1 MEKKFNPGQ
10 RVLLAVNPNE
20 IVTIGTSTVFL
31 FPPHPKKM
39 YEFYDTLS
47 QLKQNQVYHAGE
59 YCGNFHGEPMIT
71 LRETGD
77 TQYLE
82 KLFKPAKRERLKA
95 ARIRPNPY
103 FSR

>member
-1 MEKKFNPGQ
+1 MENKFIPGQ
-10 RVLLAVNPNE
+10 RVVRDVDLNE
-20 IVTIGTSTVFL
+20 FVALGTNHDTVPSYKYAGRD
-31 FPPHPKKM
+31 FPSPDRG
-39 YEFYDTLS
+39 E
-47 QLKQNQVYHAGE
+47 VYHVQDYVGK
-59 YCGNFHGEPMIT
+59 FHGEPMIT

-95 ARIRPNPY
+95 ERIRPNPY

>member
-1 MEKKFNPGQ
+1 MQNKFNPGQ
-10 RVLLAVNPNE
+10 RVVLSLSPDEILFYQCVGGILAGPAPADQISEDQIFHVQDY
-20 IVTIGTSTVFL
+20 V
-31 FPPHPKKM
+31 
-39 YEFYDTLS
+39 
-47 QLKQNQVYHAGE
+47 
-59 YCGNFHGEPMIT
+59 GNFHGEPMIT